1 MDPRLA
7 TKDAFGSTVNVNN
20 LYNCI
25 LRTEYNTM
33 YCKSSVLYIP
43 YLSEIHTSDSWG
55 KRKKAKK
62 EKKRKECKIRSKKRI
77 EEINK
82 K

>member
-43 YLSEIHTSDSWG
+43 YLSEIPVTHGESG
-55 KRKKAKK
+55 KK
-62 EKKRKECKIRSKKRI
+62 KKRKRKEKNVQSEVKRG
-77 EEINK
+77 
-82 K
+82 